1 MATASAKSSPA
12 TIHAFKAGTNV
23 VCTVSAM
30 PKATGAIST
39 IERLMRRDPDNRRA
53 LGRAQTKR
61 RQRMTIYNRGNRDWV
76 SRETAARV
84 VRVEK
89 GAAWKMV
96 YTLDLAPDIASV
108 SRFIQI
114 KAG

>member
-1 MATASAKSSPA
+1 MATQTKSAAPA
-12 TIHAFKAGTNV
+12 APTFKAGTNV
-23 VCTVSAM
+23 ICTVSSL
-30 PKATGAIST
+30 PRATGAIST

-53 LGRAQTKR
+53 LARAQTKR
-61 RQRMTIYNRGNRDWV
+61 RQRMNVYNRGNRDWV

-84 VRVEK
+84 VRVTK
-89 GAAWKMV
+89 GAEWKMV

-108 SRFIQI
+108 ARFLQI